1 MDVRDATLES
11 LHATVGAVTQ
21 DAHMF
26 HDTIRSNLKYAKPE
40 ATDEQIWKACDDA
53 NIGTLIRSLPDGLDM
68 VVGDR
73 GHRLSGVKSRELP
86 LLGYS

>member
-40 ATDEQIWKACDDA
+40 ATDEQIWKRVTTR
-53 NIGTLIRSLPDGLDM
+53 ISPSSGPSDGLDT
-68 VVGDR
+68 VVGDGSPVVR
-73 GHRLSGVKSRELP
+73 GESRE